1 MMHAQDAI
9 IYGIST
15 GAHVFENSMVVLEN
29 VGILL
34 IYLVLFN
41 ALGTF
46 MSYRRERELLFGT
59 YNRKHLGVVF
69 TKLGYSE
76 YCKTSK
82 KGITLA
88 D

>member
-15 GAHVFENSMVVLEN
+15 GSHVFENSMVVLQD

-34 IYLVLFN
+34 IFVVLFGT
-41 ALGTF
+41 LGLF
-46 MSYRRERELLFGT
+46 MSRRRERELYYGT
-59 YNRKHLGVVF
+59 YNRKHLGKVLN
-69 TKLGYSE
+69 KMGYSQ
-76 YCKTSK
+76 YCKTVK
-82 KGITLA
+82 DVVLV